1 LLTAESYNAIMKI
14 PYKKTK
20 NGITLTVKVQPRSSR
35 KGLTVMGDVLKV
47 SLTAPPADGAAN
59 EQLIELLSEELGVRK
74 SAIRILRGISSRNKL
89 IEVEGVNG
97 L

>member
-1 LLTAESYNAIMKI
+1 MKI

-20 NGITLTVKVQPRSSR
+20 NGITLNVKVQPRSSR

>member
-1 LLTAESYNAIMKI
+1 MKI

-20 NGITLTVKVQPRSSR
+20 NGITLSVKVQPRSSR

>member
-1 LLTAESYNAIMKI
+1 MKI

>member
-1 LLTAESYNAIMKI
+1 MKI

-35 KGLTVMGDVLKV
+35 KGLTVIGDVLKV

-74 SAIRILRGISSRNKL
+74 SAIRILKGASSRNKL

-97 L
+97 P